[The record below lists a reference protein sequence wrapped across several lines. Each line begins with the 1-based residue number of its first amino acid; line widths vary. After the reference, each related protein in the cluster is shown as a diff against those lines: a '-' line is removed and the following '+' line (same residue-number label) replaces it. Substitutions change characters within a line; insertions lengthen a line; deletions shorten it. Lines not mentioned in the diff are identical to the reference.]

1 MKSIV
6 PFIAFMSFLCCCSE
20 RKGDRSVSIIM
31 ENDHEIIVTSLNSLK
46 PDTAIIPLSSLVE
59 DCTFVQLEFTEE
71 ALFNPWWTTITDK
84 YIGVLQEEGSYKL
97 FDRSGKFLCNV
108 GSVGQGPG
116 EYRTTLYDDIID
128 DKNELIYLI
137 PFGGDKILVYNTS
150 GQFLKNLN
158 TPQMMSPRLFLSDD
172 ILTVIFKPNMSN
184 ESGVIQID
192 VATEQILNE
201 WSTQIAWQ
209 GYEDGIFGI
218 RNEPT
223 RFNIA
228 HELND
233 TLYRIDVKN
242 NTIAPFF
249 AISYNSS
256 EKLYKGFC
264 KLNQDL
270 VMTFTEQGIV
280 ATDLKHKTASWV
292 KVVNDYY
299 GNLDVK
305 VSLVSFYNGYFVQ
318 NIQPEQLMDD
328 IEQRLTE
335 QTCTEKDR
343 QILQKTLSSLKENTN
358 NVVFIGKLKKDY
370 E

>member
-6 PFIAFMSFLCCCSE
+6 LFIAFVSFLCCCSE
-20 RKGDRSVSIIM
+20 RKG
-31 ENDHEIIVTSLNSLK
+31 
-46 PDTAIIPLSSLVE
+46 
-59 DCTFVQLEFTEE
+59 
-71 ALFNPWWTTITDK
+71 NPWWTTITDK
-84 YIGVLQEEGSYKL
+84 YIGVLQEKAPYKL

-116 EYRTTLYDDIID
+116 EYRITLYDDIID

-158 TPQMMSPRLFLSDD
+158 TPQMISPRLFLSDD
-172 ILTVIFKPNMSN
+172 ILTVIFMPNMSN
-184 ESGVIQID
+184 DSRVIQID

-209 GYEDGIFGI
+209 GYEDGIFST

-223 RFNIA
+223 IFNIA

-256 EKLYKGFC
+256 EKLRKGFC

-270 VMTFTEQGIV
+270 IMIYIEQGKIV
-280 ATDLKHKTASWV
+280 ATDLKRKTASWV

-358 NVVFIGKLKKDY
+358 NVVFIGKLKK
-370 E
+370 EVQTKLF